1 MVIQLQLQQVQGTSW
16 ILRAHP
22 ASLAATDMEKKVEQL
37 KWHFPGI
44 RLANLQLLGL
54 EADQRKAPVAGELTV
69 CLQPSAKDK
78 EMLSSSKREIK
89 PKYLLM
95 VNSHFH
101 ADLWRRIV
109 LFEYLSP
116 ILL

>member
-1 MVIQLQLQQVQGTSW
+1 
-16 ILRAHP
+16 
-22 ASLAATDMEKKVEQL
+22 MEKKVEQL

-44 RLANLQLLGL
+44 RLANMQLLGL
-54 EADQRKAPVAGELTV
+54 EADRRRAPVAGELTV
-69 CLQPSAKDK
+69 HSQASAKDK

-101 ADLWRRIV
+101 ADLWSRIV

-116 ILL
+116 VLL